1 MASDSETLEEKQ
13 PQPPAQEVKGDEE
26 HEEDVEVKEKAEVDE
41 EVGNEDEEEKGLG
54 NEEKE
59 EKGSGNDEEEKGSG
73 NVEVKDEKQLK
84 QGMEVDNKSEEEEKL
99 EGEKKGSTK
108 KGKGKGKKKEKEK
121 ASPVTPAI
129 DRPTRERK
137 IVERYTETS
146 ASRSTTP
153 KPFSFEKVSTYMNL
167 NIFIWV
173 RPEVL

>member
-1 MASDSETLEEKQ
+1 MASDSETVEEKQ
-13 PQPPAQEVKGDEE
+13 PQPPAKEVKGDEE
-26 HEEDVEVKEKAEVDE
+26 HEGDVEVKEKAEVDE
-41 EVGNEDEEEKGLG
+41 EVGNEDEEEKGSG

-59 EKGSGNDEEEKGSG
+59 EKGSGNDEEAEKGSG
-73 NVEVKDEKQLK
+73 NVEVKDEKER
-84 QGMEVDNKSEEEEKL
+84 MEVDKKSEEEEKL

-108 KGKGKGKKKEKEK
+108 KGKGKGKKKEKER

-137 IVERYTETS
+137 IVERYTVTS

-153 KPFSFEKVSTYMNL
+153 KPFSIEKVSTHMNL